1 MNKLKKIGGVIGGL
15 LLAITQSHA
24 AGTGAGLPISNQATV
39 SYNAGSGTVTANSG
53 TVTFTVQELVKGTV
67 AKLDAGNIS
76 VSSPQTD
83 AAMKFKIKNDG
94 NGDEGFKIVVTQDS
108 GDNFDVTLG
117 SFYIDNGDGILD
129 TAVDT
134 LYDNANPPAMAPD
147 DELTIWVTS
156 DIPNALAD
164 AALAN
169 LNVSAVSATFAADG
183 QNNPNAGAVVVGS
196 GDSGT
201 DAVNAVAIAAVT
213 STFVVSDID
222 VSIEKAITATRD
234 NLGAGGSKAV
244 PGAEVDYTLTVTVT
258 GTGTANNIVVTDPL
272 PTQLILKNGI
282 TGTITVGGVAETA
295 SAADSDGTS
304 YDANTNTISVDL
316 GNVNAGASAIAIEF
330 TTVIQ

>member
-1 MNKLKKIGGVIGGL
+1 
-15 LLAITQSHA
+15 
-24 AGTGAGLPISNQATV
+24 
-39 SYNAGSGTVTANSG
+39 SYDASSCTVTANSV

-67 AKLDAGNIS
+67 AKLYAGNIS

-147 DELTIWVTS
+147 AELTIWVTS

-169 LNVSAVSATFAADG
+169 LNVSAVSATFIADG
-183 QNNPNAGAVVVGS
+183 QSNPNAGAVVVGS

-222 VSIEKAITATRD
+222 VNIAKAISATRD
-234 NLGAGGSKAV
+234 NLGAGGSQAV

-272 PTQLILKNGI
+272 PAQLQLKDGI
-282 TGTITVGGVAETA
+282 TGTITVGGVTETA

-316 GNVNAGASAIAIEF
+316 GNVNAGAAAIAIEF